1 MKSFA
6 GKTLRW
12 EWREG
17 VIELTLDH
25 APANEIGSAML
36 SELEQFVAA
45 SSVLAPETSVC
56 IISSARK
63 SVFSA
68 GADLRELYRGA
79 APLPEKERLADL
91 RNFLERIHA
100 VLNALDAAPFVTIAA
115 VHGVCFGGGLELA
128 LACDIIIADKMAR
141 FAFPELRLGLIPG
154 FGGIP
159 RLKRDLGNAFVRD
172 LLFTGRTVN
181 AARAQAVGLVTQLA
195 GEGEA
200 LRIARSTAAQ
210 ITKFDAVTR
219 AAAKKFI
226 KPVPHEELRREID
239 LFCELFARPAVMAAL
254 KKFVEDSG
262 PMPYLP

>member
-17 VIELTLDH
+17 VIELSLDH
-25 APANEIGSAML
+25 EPANEIGTAML
-36 SELEQFVAA
+36 TELEKFVAA
-45 SSVLAPETSVC
+45 SGALAPETSVC
-56 IISSARK
+56 IIASARK
-63 SVFSA
+63 SIFSA

-79 APLPEKERLADL
+79 APLPEKERLASV

-128 LACDIIIADKMAR
+128 LSCDLIIADKMAR

-181 AARAQAVGLVTQLA
+181 ATRAQAVGLVAQLA

-210 ITKFDAVTR
+210 ITKFDTVTR

-226 KPVPHEELRREID
+226 KPVPHEELRHEID